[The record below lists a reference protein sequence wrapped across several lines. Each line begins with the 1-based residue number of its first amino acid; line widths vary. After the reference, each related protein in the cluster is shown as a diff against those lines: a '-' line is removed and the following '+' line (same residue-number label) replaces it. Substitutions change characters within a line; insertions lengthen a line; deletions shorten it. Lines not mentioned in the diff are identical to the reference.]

1 MNGQVQVLRD
11 DRAMRGLTV
20 KQYEYVLQRLEG
32 LGVTDAYTAAYEV
45 GEGVARPTV
54 TVMAAQ
60 VEANP
65 KVQALLRERL
75 MEREAV
81 YEGLP
86 VISRDF
92 VLTGIAALAVSGDK
106 ESTRLKGYELL
117 GKALGVFDRAPVES
131 TEPRNVKDIDAQLA
145 EKLKSFLG
153 PDTPN
158 EGAGADKRDR
168 RRTPMAD

>member
-117 GKALGVFDRAPVES
+117 GKARRAGP
-131 TEPRNVKDIDAQLA
+131 
-145 EKLKSFLG
+145 KSFADHLVRFPRVMLSGMRPKELG
-153 PDTPN
+153 GC
-158 EGAGADKRDR
+158 EG
-168 RRTPMAD
+168 